1 MPTIQLGQLLPDATV
16 PIRSKWRH
24 ALVYRVDRMRFW
36 ICHWQNRY
44 WKHKINPEG
53 NPLRSSGSNMFSK
66 RGVAPG
72 HVVYVVSILDGILL
86 LGGRMIVSEIVP
98 RQELVRR
105 RKDDRFYD
113 AAEWAVAEPAGTR
126 LDLHR
131 ALDPNLT
138 GQLRFISRES
148 MPKPPCFRSE
158 GKLDGQTTR
167 GVRELTQESA
177 DLLDRIITITDSA
190 PLSTEMRQIGEEF
203 LSMGITPAP
212 NPTGP
217 NSGYTTAFPPVPR
230 HK

>member
-1 MPTIQLGQLLPDATV
+1 
-16 PIRSKWRH
+16 
-24 ALVYRVDRMRFW
+24 MRYW

-44 WKHKINPEG
+44 WKNKINPEG

-66 RGVAPG
+66 RGVTPG
-72 HVVYVVSILDGILL
+72 HTVYVVSILDGILL
-86 LGGRMIVSEIVP
+86 LGGRMIVSEIVS
-98 RQELVRR
+98 RQELIRR

-113 AAEWAVAEPAGTR
+113 AAEWAVAEPAGSR

-131 ALDPNLT
+131 ALDPDLT

-177 DLLDRIITITDSA
+177 ELLDRIITITDRA
-190 PLSTEMRQIGEEF
+190 PLSTEMRQISEES
-203 LSMGITPAP
+203 LSPEITATS

-217 NSGYTTAFPPVPR
+217 HSGHTTEFPPVPR
-230 HK
+230 HN